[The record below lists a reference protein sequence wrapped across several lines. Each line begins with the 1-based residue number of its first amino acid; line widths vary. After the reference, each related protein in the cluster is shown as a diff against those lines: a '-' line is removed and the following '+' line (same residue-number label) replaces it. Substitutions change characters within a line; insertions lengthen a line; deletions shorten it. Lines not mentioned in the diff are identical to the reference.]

1 MATPRTQREIDKDI
15 EFGRLLET
23 VANLQKQM
31 TAMQEQSKERD
42 EATLK
47 ALDVITQKIARFEGA
62 KGIIL
67 FIIGSFGVALGATAD
82 YLKHFWRH

>member
-1 MATPRTQREIDKDI
+1 MAAPRTQREIDKDV

-31 TAMQEQSKERD
+31 TAMQEQSEKSND
-42 EATLK
+42 ATLK

-62 KGIIL
+62 KGMVL
-67 FIIGSFGVALGATAD
+67 FVFGIFGVALGATAD
-82 YLKHFWRH
+82 YLKHFWGH

>member
-1 MATPRTQREIDKDI
+1 MAAPRTQREVDKDI

-31 TAMQEQSKERD
+31 TTMQEQSKERD

-62 KGIIL
+62 KGMVL
-67 FIIGSFGVALGATAD
+67 FMVGIFGVALGATAD
-82 YLKHFWRH
+82 YLKHFWGH